1 MLWYPHH
8 QGRMAAR
15 LMVLAGFLFL
25 SALHLIPVAAN
36 EIELQQDFYVPPNV
50 DRNSITAD
58 YFTSTLLQKD
68 PPIPPGSRISI
79 TLVNSTNFQ
88 ALTGLGLAN
97 ALVSFLPQGIN
108 APHSHPR
115 ASETLWVQYGTLVVG
130 FIDTTEKLFLK
141 TLVAGD
147 LFVFPEGLVHFQVNE
162 P

>member
-1 MLWYPHH
+1 
-8 QGRMAAR
+8 MADR
-15 LMVLAGFLFL
+15 LMALVGVLFL
-25 SALHLIPVAAN
+25 SALYLISVAAN

-58 YFTSTLLQKD
+58 YFTSTLLAED

-88 ALTGLGLAN
+88 ALTGLGLAS
-97 ALVSFLPQGIN
+97 ALVSFLPEGIN

-147 LFVFPEGLVHFQVNE
+147 LFIFPEGLVHFQVNE
-162 P
+162 